1 MNADADKLINADA
14 DKLINADA
22 DKLINADADLIRVEI
37 RFNRKQVD
45 WLKESALIS
54 GIAYK
59 SISDLIYK
67 IVTMSTDVP
76 DRYVLPPNSRGQ
88 GRKVGSKNKPKKS
101 KSKRKTAKKIK
112 LVQLDLL
119 KDNQ

>member
-1 MNADADKLINADA
+1 VN
-14 DKLINADA
+14 
-22 DKLINADADLIRVEI
+22 
-37 RFNRKQVD
+37 
-45 WLKESALIS
+45 WLTESALIS

-76 DRYVLPPNSRGQ
+76 DRYVLPPNLRGQ

-101 KSKRKTAKKIK
+101 KSKQKKPTK
-112 LVQLDLL
+112 KSKSVQLDLL